1 MPGSIPSSFSVRSG
15 AAAAPP
21 APGSADPDAALLGR
35 AFVAC
40 PVPLAILDECLTIA
54 AVNPAF
60 CALSGFAAADLVGR
74 WPACIGGDS
83 RQQAG
88 LLRARFEAM
97 LDEPAA
103 RDDLRTIVIT
113 RSGRVVPVSLQSARL
128 PGDDA
133 RRAFVLALHEQPLR
147 AGDEGSVAPGG
158 APRSRSAAMPAP
170 AGPTVPVAAAAPIGE
185 PLRAALGQAGDML
198 VLLGP
203 ADGAGADSGRLRVID
218 CNAAVETLMGVERQA
233 VMAASGALLSH
244 MTAAARQR
252 FLTALRRARGAMTR
266 SDEAPAGAHGPGEVE
281 LTVIHPRRGERLIRL
296 RLMPGAVGSGQT
308 LLVGEDISERRERAR
323 QAEAAAHSQRDVLVR
338 EVHHRIKNNLQGV
351 AGLLRQV
358 ADRYPQLASSLDD
371 IAGQVQAIAQV
382 HGLHVHDDGPPS
394 FEQMIESVF
403 MNLARNFGEPIAIDA
418 PSSPVGAAWRLPESE
433 AVPIALVINEL
444 GTNAIK
450 HNRPDG
456 RVAVRWRADDEC
468 VQVEVGNE
476 GALPAGFDFARQAGG
491 GSGLGLVKAML
502 PRRGADLTLDT
513 RGDRVV
519 ARLLL
524 RRPVLTRIDGPDS
537 VEASR

>member
-1 MPGSIPSSFSVRSG
+1 MPGSISSSFRAASG
-15 AAAAPP
+15 ADAEPP
-21 APGSADPDAALLGR
+21 APGGADPDVALLGR

-40 PVPLAILDECLTIA
+40 PVPLAILDERLTVA

-60 CALSGFAAADLVGR
+60 CALSGFAAADVVGR
-74 WPACIGGDS
+74 WPTCIGGDS
-83 RQQAG
+83 QRQAD

-97 LDEPAA
+97 LEEPSA
-103 RDDLRTIVIT
+103 RDDLRTVVIT
-113 RSGRVVPVSLQSARL
+113 RSGRAVPVSLQSARL

-133 RRAFVLALHEQPLR
+133 RRAFVLSLHELPAR
-147 AGDEGSVAPGG
+147 AGAEGG
-158 APRSRSAAMPAP
+158 AESGGASRSRSAAP
-170 AGPTVPVAAAAPIGE
+170 AGPAVPAAPTTPIDE
-185 PLRAALGQAGDML
+185 SLRAALGRTGDML

-203 ADGAGADSGRLRVID
+203 ADAAGADSGRLRVID
-218 CNAAVETLMGVERQA
+218 CNAAVETLMGVERRA

-244 MTAAARQR
+244 LTEAARQR
-252 FLTALRRARGAMTR
+252 FLTALRRARGAMNPAA
-266 SDEAPAGAHGPGEVE
+266 EAAAGAHGPGEVE
-281 LTVIHPRRGERLIRL
+281 LTVIHPRRGERLVRL
-296 RLMPGAVGSGQT
+296 RLMPGPAGSQQT

-358 ADRYPQLASSLDD
+358 ADRHPQLASSLDD

-418 PSSPVGAAWRLPESE
+418 PSSAVWRLPESE
-433 AVPIALVINEL
+433 AVPIALIINEL

-456 RVAVRWRADDEC
+456 RVTVRWRADDES
-468 VQVEVGNE
+468 VQVEVGNQ
-476 GALPAGFDFARQAGG
+476 GVLPAGFDFARQAGG

-502 PRRGADLTLDT
+502 PRRGADLTLET

-537 VEASR
+537 AEASR